1 MLKVYEN
8 AVKAAQNV
16 PVKHKFDLNLQV
28 HCARMQ
34 CVILFENL
42 IESEEILF
50 QLEISVL
57 RQEFCGS
64 GYRIKS

>member
-28 HCARMQ
+28 HCAR
-34 CVILFENL
+34 I
-42 IESEEILF
+42 
-50 QLEISVL
+50 
-57 RQEFCGS
+57 
-64 GYRIKS
+64 